1 MPKTGISSFYK
12 IALFVLLS
20 LSFTLPE
27 CYADTYKVIALK
39 NCAPTYSG
47 KPLEIGMLVSNP
59 NLLKENWSKTKG
71 SKYIKLQS
79 QSDKTIHV
87 ITEQKKSAQ
96 ASSNEGFLSSLWN
109 CFTGQKKCSTRAP
122 ENELSG
128 GLGNNL
134 SQTFYI
140 VMPLDTPEEPALSFA
155 TNLEEGS
162 KLRCTY
168 ILNGETYTFVAPLF
182 SNKFVFNYNSFPIP
196 ATDSNRMSLRLN
208 VDYISPD
215 GTEVPLTNS
224 MNVILIPE

>member
-1 MPKTGISSFYK
+1 
-12 IALFVLLS
+12 
-20 LSFTLPE
+20 
-27 CYADTYKVIALK
+27 
-39 NCAPTYSG
+39 
-47 KPLEIGMLVSNP
+47 MLVSNP
-59 NLLKENWSKTKG
+59 NLLKENWTKTKG
-71 SKYIKLQS
+71 SKYIKLQNLS
-79 QSDKTIHV
+79 EKTIHV

-96 ASSNEGFLSSLWN
+96 ASSREGFLSSIWN
-109 CFTGQKKCSTRAP
+109 CFTSQKKCSTRAP

-128 GLGNNL
+128 GLGDNL

-140 VMPLDTPEEPALSFA
+140 VMPVVISNEPALTFA

-168 ILNGETYTFVAPLF
+168 MLHGETYTFEAPLF
-182 SNKFVFNYNSFPIP
+182 SNKFVLNYNSFPIP
-196 ATDSNRMSLRLN
+196 ATNCNRMPLRLN

>member
-1 MPKTGISSFYK
+1 MQKTGISSFYK
-12 IALFVLLS
+12 IALLVLLF
-20 LSFTLPE
+20 LSFTPLG

-47 KPLEIGMLVSNP
+47 KPLEIGMSVSNP

-87 ITEQKKSAQ
+87 ITEQKSGQ
-96 ASSNEGFLSSLWN
+96 TSSKEGFLSSLWN

-128 GLGNNL
+128 GLGDNL

-140 VMPLDTPEEPALSFA
+140 IMPSDIPDEPALTFA
-155 TNLEEGS
+155 TNLEDGS
-162 KLRCTY
+162 ILRCTY
-168 ILNGETYTFVAPLF
+168 MLNGEAYTFDAPLS
-182 SNKFVFNYNSFPIP
+182 SNKFVFNYNSFPKP
-196 ATDSNRMSLRLN
+196 ATDSDRLSLRFN
-208 VDYISPD
+208 VEYVSPD

>member
-1 MPKTGISSFYK
+1 MQKTGISSFYK
-12 IALFVLLS
+12 IAFLVLLS
-20 LSFTLPE
+20 LSFTLSE
-27 CYADTYKVIALK
+27 CYADIYKVIALK

-47 KPLEIGMLVSNP
+47 KPLEVGMLVSNP

-71 SKYIKLQS
+71 SKYIKLQN

-87 ITEQKKSAQ
+87 ITEQKKSGQ
-96 ASSNEGFLSSLWN
+96 TSSNEGFISSLWS

-128 GLGNNL
+128 GLGDNL

-140 VMPLDTPEEPALSFA
+140 VMPSDIPNEPALTFA

-168 ILNGETYTFVAPLF
+168 MLNGEAYTFDAPLS

-196 ATDSNRMSLRLN
+196 ATDSNRMSLRFN
-208 VDYISPD
+208 VDYVSPD
-215 GTEVPLTNS
+215 GIEVPLTNS

>member
-1 MPKTGISSFYK
+1 MHKTVFSSFHK
-12 IALFVLLS
+12 IVLIVLLS
-20 LSFTLPE
+20 LSFPLFE
-27 CYADTYKVIALK
+27 CCADTYKVIAFK

-47 KPLEIGMLVSNP
+47 KQLEIGMLVTNP
-59 NLLKENWSKTKG
+59 NLLKENWIKTKG

-87 ITEQKKSAQ
+87 ITEQKKSGQ
-96 ASSNEGFLSSLWN
+96 ASSKEGFLSYLWN

-128 GLGNNL
+128 GLGDNL

-140 VMPLDTPEEPALSFA
+140 LMPLDIPDEPALTFA

-168 ILNGETYTFVAPLF
+168 MFNGEDYSFEVPLS
-182 SNKFVFNYNSFPIP
+182 SNKFVFNYNSFPMP
-196 ATDSNRMSLRLN
+196 ETDSDRMSLRFN

-215 GTEVPLTNS
+215 GTEVALTKS
-224 MNVILIPE
+224 MNIILIPE